1 MNTTT
6 LNRERLIECRKKLGI
21 TKQQAAIRMQLSQPA
36 YLRYE
41 SGERTPS
48 IHVIYYMAHILG
60 TSADYLTGKSDDPTP
75 NCHIGFLNQF
85 FQKCIFISFCQWIR
99 LLLRFYS
106 FYFRPARIVSYS
118 IDNFIGAHSYIVFLF
133 CFQILQVA
141 LRCFI
146 TLDCFYF
153 CIRKFL

>member
-1 MNTTT
+1 MYSVGMHHWYIHFIIFRWHNQVKYVILKKNYDYNEERTMNATT

-60 TSADYLTGKSDDPTP
+60 TSADYLTGKTDDPTP
-75 NCHIGFLNQF
+75 DCHYIYEAEKPELFSLIDKMKHCDSET
-85 FQKCIFISFCQWIR
+85 QKR
-99 LLLRFYS
+99 LMAY
-106 FYFRPARIVSYS
+106 
-118 IDNFIGAHSYIVFLF
+118 
-133 CFQILQVA
+133 FQIISEQ
-141 LRCFI
+141 
-146 TLDCFYF
+146 
-153 CIRKFL
+153 KES

>member
-1 MNTTT
+1 MINYEEQTMNTTT
-6 LNRERLIECRKKLGI
+6 LNRKRLIECRKKLGI

-75 NCHIGFLNQF
+75 NCHYIFEEDKPELFSLINKVKNCDSETQKRLIAY
-85 FQKCIFISFCQWIR
+85 FQKLVVQKES
-99 LLLRFYS
+99 
-106 FYFRPARIVSYS
+106 
-118 IDNFIGAHSYIVFLF
+118 
-133 CFQILQVA
+133 
-141 LRCFI
+141 
-146 TLDCFYF
+146 
-153 CIRKFL
+153 

>member
-1 MNTTT
+1 MNTII
-6 LNRERLIECRKKLGI
+6 LNRERLIECRKKMGI

-75 NCHIGFLNQF
+75 NCHYIYEVETPELFSLVEKFNNCDSDT
-85 FQKCIFISFCQWIR
+85 QKR
-99 LLLRFYS
+99 LLA
-106 FYFRPARIVSYS
+106 YFQMISEQK
-118 IDNFIGAHSYIVFLF
+118 DL
-133 CFQILQVA
+133 
-141 LRCFI
+141 
-146 TLDCFYF
+146 
-153 CIRKFL
+153 

>member
-1 MNTTT
+1 MLYLRKIMMNIEERTMNTTT

-75 NCHIGFLNQF
+75 NCHYIFEEEKPELFTLIDNVKNCDSDTQKRLMAY
-85 FQKCIFISFCQWIR
+85 FQKMSGQKE
-99 LLLRFYS
+99 S
-106 FYFRPARIVSYS
+106 
-118 IDNFIGAHSYIVFLF
+118 
-133 CFQILQVA
+133 
-141 LRCFI
+141 
-146 TLDCFYF
+146 
-153 CIRKFL
+153 

>member
-6 LNRERLIECRKKLGI
+6 LNRERLIECRKNLGI

-75 NCHIGFLNQF
+75 NSHYIFESENPELFSLIEKIKNCDSDT
-85 FQKCIFISFCQWIR
+85 QKR
-99 LLLRFYS
+99 LLA
-106 FYFRPARIVSYS
+106 YFQLLSE
-118 IDNFIGAHSYIVFLF
+118 
-133 CFQILQVA
+133 Q
-141 LRCFI
+141 
-146 TLDCFYF
+146 
-153 CIRKFL
+153 K

>member
-21 TKQQAAIRMQLSQPA
+21 TKQEAAIRMHLSQPA

-60 TSADYLTGKSDDPTP
+60 TSADYLTGRTDNPAP
-75 NCHIGFLNQF
+75 NCHY
-85 FQKCIFISFCQWIR
+85 IFEEEKPELFSLIEKAKNCDSDTQER
-99 LLLRFYS
+99 LLA
-106 FYFRPARIVSYS
+106 YFQMLSS
-118 IDNFIGAHSYIVFLF
+118 QNES
-133 CFQILQVA
+133 
-141 LRCFI
+141 
-146 TLDCFYF
+146 
-153 CIRKFL
+153 

>member
-6 LNRERLIECRKKLGI
+6 LNRERLMACRKKLGI

-60 TSADYLTGKSDDPTP
+60 TSADYLTGKTDDPTP
-75 NCHIGFLNQF
+75 DCHYIYEAEKPELFSLIDKMKHCDSET
-85 FQKCIFISFCQWIR
+85 QKR
-99 LLLRFYS
+99 LMAY
-106 FYFRPARIVSYS
+106 
-118 IDNFIGAHSYIVFLF
+118 
-133 CFQILQVA
+133 FQIISEQ
-141 LRCFI
+141 
-146 TLDCFYF
+146 
-153 CIRKFL
+153 KES

>member
-1 MNTTT
+1 MANMKIGIRPVIDGRWGGVREGLEEQTMNTTT

-60 TSADYLTGKSDDPTP
+60 TSAEYLTGKSDDPTP
-75 NCHIGFLNQF
+75 NCHYIHEAEKPELFSLIDKVKNCDSETQKRLIAY
-85 FQKCIFISFCQWIR
+85 FQKLVVQKES
-99 LLLRFYS
+99 
-106 FYFRPARIVSYS
+106 
-118 IDNFIGAHSYIVFLF
+118 
-133 CFQILQVA
+133 
-141 LRCFI
+141 
-146 TLDCFYF
+146 
-153 CIRKFL
+153 

>member
-60 TSADYLTGKSDDPTP
+60 TSADYLTGKSDNPAP
-75 NCHIGFLNQF
+75 NCHYIYETENPEVFNLVEKIKTCDSET
-85 FQKCIFISFCQWIR
+85 QKR
-99 LLLRFYS
+99 LLAY
-106 FYFRPARIVSYS
+106 
-118 IDNFIGAHSYIVFLF
+118 
-133 CFQILQVA
+133 FQIISEQKTDHL
-141 LRCFI
+141 
-146 TLDCFYF
+146 TL
-153 CIRKFL
+153 

>member
-75 NCHIGFLNQF
+75 NCHYIFEEEKPELFSLIDKVENCDSETQKRLMTY
-85 FQKCIFISFCQWIR
+85 FQMIPEQKES
-99 LLLRFYS
+99 
-106 FYFRPARIVSYS
+106 
-118 IDNFIGAHSYIVFLF
+118 
-133 CFQILQVA
+133 
-141 LRCFI
+141 
-146 TLDCFYF
+146 
-153 CIRKFL
+153 

>member
-1 MNTTT
+1 MLYLRKIMMNVEERTMNTTI

-60 TSADYLTGKSDDPTP
+60 TSADYLTGKSDNSAP
-75 NCHIGFLNQF
+75 NCHY
-85 FQKCIFISFCQWIR
+85 IFEDDKPELFSLIDKVKNCDFCSEYQ
-99 LLLRFYS
+99 
-106 FYFRPARIVSYS
+106 PAVRWAFVKQMHRNYTQEITM
-118 IDNFIGAHSYIVFLF
+118 DLA
-133 CFQILQVA
+133 
-141 LRCFI
+141 RCEA
-146 TLDCFYF
+146 
-153 CIRKFL
+153 